1 MADTHGFE
9 VVAEVPPTTIRQILR
24 AAWKSGG
31 DTGAPGVI
39 PEFYDIPP
47 GTAIGPYVLA
57 DGQVQI
63 PQAGLDAAM
72 APDVNGVDLTFNLS
86 VQVHVQ
92 DPPVPS
98 ATLFDLAATVHA
110 KAPVGTIG
118 DTKNVGIILDPAQ
131 FPRGNVAVTLTSGD
145 PIAPNLDTYIAEYVH
160 KLYEADGPTFPHTV
174 AKVNQPVL
182 VLGFQAYTVDV
193 WADLYDD
200 PADPARRIEVSRP
213 TPDKLRISIPIHLK
227 VFNIRRNISLAPLLA
242 DPMGVMTRIV
252 ITADFDNVPGAY
264 RAHLESAVVTVDPLT
279 PSPIGNE
286 GTNYTSNRAAVPGLD
301 AALSGQV
308 GQQGQAMAAAI
319 GLISL
324 PSPTVPQI
332 EAAIGDAFY
341 QRLSA
346 KGSIGVW
353 TPDTGGPSPIQ
364 VNDVTPKALATA
376 LAIAINA
383 GANADAGALGDFV
396 PAGRDFAVAIDGGKI
411 LKIIDD
417 SIHKPEDQG
426 GFGPNFPPKHFS
438 NVDGHDAD
446 LTSLSVSLHPGAI
459 HMEGDITI
467 IDAILGSIDVD
478 ASFTED
484 VGLHWEDNADGT
496 QKLGRD
502 PGQPDV
508 DLSLLAWIISF
519 LIGFITLGLAG
530 GIIGLVVIFIVESIA
545 QSIGGPL
552 IRDQVTNQVTGIG
565 AWPEDLLHIGKVAAR
580 FVNPVDIQP
589 SGMVFSGT
597 MVVTSSAALTA
608 IVPADAQGPYVTSA
622 GAVVDL
628 VAGAQ
633 HPAATY
639 QWLSGDGASGTA
651 AHLSHVYGDDGVYV
665 AKLTEVV
672 NQPGGARSRSFGL
685 VRVNDTPPVVAAIP
699 DRTVDEGQV
708 VTFTA
713 SFTNDEWL
721 DTHEATWDWGDGQT
735 PTPGVITET
744 NTAPRAVGTVT
755 ASHAWCDNG
764 IYPVTLTVRDDGGAI
779 GTAHLTVTALNVP
792 PVVHA
797 GPAMFAYECSVIT
810 LRATFTDP
818 GWCDTHTAT
827 WDFGDCT
834 GPQAAVVQETNEP
847 PAAKGT
853 ATASHVFRRCGTY
866 TATCTVVDKDGGVG
880 TDTVTIQVTGVTNP
894 GFEDGFRERSAGAV
908 GNGWQPYGAARRSD
922 VFVAEELLVHSGERA
937 SRIRGPAGLYQRVG
951 ANPLWDYQV
960 WAWYSLAENVAGR
973 ARLGLDPE
981 GGTDPASPHVV
992 WTGGRDHREWRQLTV
1007 RARAVGHAIT
1017 IFLEAATDHDETVDA
1032 CFDDV
1037 TLLAIQPDCPPQ
1049 TPSEDRCADFAGL
1062 KPGSKVPA
1070 VYERNGFTF
1079 ISQDQRPGD
1088 IVGWGEPAGESK
1100 LLLRAGGEYVKLPF
1114 PSDRVIITLF
1124 QGGGSARVVAIDRA
1138 GRQLGP
1144 FDTAPGQGVQT
1155 VEINQ
1160 PGIVAVVIYG
1170 REKDLLVRVCARQDW
1185 RPSIGSET
1193 DMPEGGEQ

>member
-9 VVAEVPPTTIRQILR
+9 VVAEIPPTTVRQIMR

-47 GTAIGPYVLA
+47 GTAIGPYVVA

-63 PQAGLDAAM
+63 PQGGLDAAM
-72 APDVNGVDLTFNLS
+72 APDVNGVDLTFGLS
-86 VQVHVQ
+86 VQVQVQ

-98 ATLFDLAATVHA
+98 ASLFDLAATVHS
-110 KAPVGTIG
+110 KAPVDTIG
-118 DTKNVGIILDPAQ
+118 DTKNVGIILDPAR

-160 KLYEADGPTFPHTV
+160 QLYEADGSRFPHTV
-174 AKVNQPVL
+174 SKLNQPVL
-182 VLGFQAYTVDV
+182 VAGFQAYTVDV

-200 PADPARRIEVSRP
+200 PADAARRIDVSRP

-279 PSPIGNE
+279 PSPIGDE
-286 GTNYTSNRAAVPGLD
+286 GANYTSNQTALPLLD
-301 AALSGQV
+301 TVMSGQIQ
-308 GQQGQAMAAAI
+308 QQGQAMAAAI

-324 PSPTVPQI
+324 PSPTVPQL

-346 KGSIGVW
+346 KSSIGVW
-353 TPDTGGPSPIQ
+353 TPDTGGPSPVQ

-383 GANADAGALGDFV
+383 GPNADAWRFDDFV
-396 PAGRDFAVAIDGGKI
+396 PAGRDFAVGIDAQKV

-417 SIHKPEDQG
+417 TIHRPEDQG

-438 NVDGHDAD
+438 NIDDHDAD

-484 VGLHWEDNADGT
+484 VGLQWTDNADGT
-496 QKLGRD
+496 QKLASD

-519 LIGFITLGLAG
+519 LIGFITLGLVG
-530 GIIGLVVIFIVESIA
+530 GIIGLVVIFVAESIA
-545 QSIGGPL
+545 QSIGGP
-552 IRDQVTNQVTGIG
+552 IVRDQVTNQVTGIG
-565 AWPEDLLHIGKVAAR
+565 TWPEDLLHIGKITGR

-589 SGMVFSGT
+589 SGIVVSGT
-597 MVVTSSAALTA
+597 MIITSTAALTA

-628 VAGAQ
+628 IAGAQ

-639 QWLSGDGASGTA
+639 QWLSGDGTSGTA
-651 AHLSHVYGDDGVYV
+651 AQLSHIYGDDGVYV

-685 VRVNDTPPVVAAIP
+685 VRVNDTPPAIAAIP
-699 DRTVDEGQV
+699 DQTVDEGQV

-713 SFTNDEWL
+713 SFTDDEWL
-721 DTHEATWDWGDGQT
+721 DTHEATWDWGDGQA
-735 PTPGVITET
+735 PTPGVISET
-744 NTAPRAVGTVT
+744 SSPPRAVGTVT

-764 IYPVTLTVRDDGGAI
+764 TYPVTLTVRDDGGAI
-779 GTAHLTVTALNVP
+779 GTARRRSPCETCRPWSTPDQRCSPTSAPSSRCAPRSPTL
-792 PVVHA
+792 A
-797 GPAMFAYECSVIT
+797 GA
-810 LRATFTDP
+810 
-818 GWCDTHTAT
+818 THTLPH
-827 WDFGDCT
+827 GIS
-834 GPQAAVVQETNEP
+834 
-847 PAAKGT
+847 
-853 ATASHVFRRCGTY
+853 ATARGRRPRSCRRPTNRPPRRAPPPPRTS
-866 TATCTVVDKDGGVG
+866 TA
-880 TDTVTIQVTGVTNP
+880 
-894 GFEDGFRERSAGAV
+894 
-908 GNGWQPYGAARRSD
+908 GAARIPRPAPWWTRTAGWAPIPSRS
-922 VFVAEELLVHSGERA
+922 R
-937 SRIRGPAGLYQRVG
+937 
-951 ANPLWDYQV
+951 
-960 WAWYSLAENVAGR
+960 
-973 ARLGLDPE
+973 
-981 GGTDPASPHVV
+981 
-992 WTGGRDHREWRQLTV
+992 
-1007 RARAVGHAIT
+1007 
-1017 IFLEAATDHDETVDA
+1017 
-1032 CFDDV
+1032 
-1037 TLLAIQPDCPPQ
+1037 
-1049 TPSEDRCADFAGL
+1049 
-1062 KPGSKVPA
+1062 
-1070 VYERNGFTF
+1070 
-1079 ISQDQRPGD
+1079 
-1088 IVGWGEPAGESK
+1088 
-1100 LLLRAGGEYVKLPF
+1100 
-1114 PSDRVIITLF
+1114 
-1124 QGGGSARVVAIDRA
+1124 
-1138 GRQLGP
+1138 
-1144 FDTAPGQGVQT
+1144 
-1155 VEINQ
+1155 
-1160 PGIVAVVIYG
+1160 
-1170 REKDLLVRVCARQDW
+1170 
-1185 RPSIGSET
+1185 
-1193 DMPEGGEQ
+1193 